1 MAYEAV
7 VTAPDER
14 PEQPD
19 GVGVDPVERVVEPV
33 VDPVDPVVDAALA
46 EPFPDRPAYD
56 AAIAEIRSAAADYYN
71 GADLAM
77 DDATYDALMAR
88 VVATEAAQPGWK
100 TGDSPSEL
108 VAAGAGLVGD
118 VVHSVPMLSLDNVFG
133 EEELARWAARLD
145 KLLGRPAAGYTVEPK
160 IDGLAIAA
168 RYVDGRL
175 TQVATRGDGLAGE
188 DVTPQARR
196 AAGLPEQL
204 GEPLTV
210 EIRGEVYMTDAD
222 FAEAQVMRTGHGE
235 PAFAHPRSAAA
246 GTLRAQD
253 RAYDAPL
260 SFLAYA
266 VHGLDDA
273 DGATEPRPH
282 SATMAY
288 VESLGVATTAGSPA
302 GMPLCTT
309 IEEVLAVVETLYAR
323 RGELGFGIDGA
334 VIKADHPADREL
346 AGSGTRAPRWGIA
359 YKFPADTRTTTLL
372 SIEVQVG
379 RTGVITPVA
388 VLAPVQVGGV
398 TVTSATLHN
407 FDDLVRRNVWAGDT
421 VFVRRAGDVIPE
433 ITGAKLDER
442 PADATAYEPPTRCPR
457 CDGEIDRSQKRW
469 RCTQG
474 RACGARESLSYYAA
488 RDSMDI
494 EGLGSKIIDLLVSA
508 GMVTDPADLYD
519 LDPATLA
526 TLERLGE
533 TSARK
538 LVANIEA
545 SKKQPLSRVLT
556 GLGVRMT
563 GRSMSRRLARHFG
576 TMEALLAASV
586 TDLQEVEGVGP
597 ERAVTIAAE
606 LVELAP
612 VVEKLT
618 AREVNMTEPGVP
630 GQAATAEGEGEG
642 DPEVPTATALP
653 LRRPDGTPMT
663 VVVTGSVPGL
673 TRNEGNEAVE
683 RLGGKSSGSVSKRTD
698 LVVVG
703 EGAGS
708 KAEKAVDLGV
718 RVMPAERFAELLA
731 AHTAGDAA
739 TIAEI
744 LALPDPEPTPD
755 TAPIPEAGSKPAA
768 ESKPATEPKPE
779 AEPNPEAGSKPEAG
793 AEPAAEAESAPSV
806 G

>member
-1 MAYEAV
+1 MSEL
-7 VTAPDER
+7 
-14 PEQPD
+14 
-19 GVGVDPVERVVEPV
+19 V
-33 VDPVDPVVDAALA
+33 VDSVDPVVDSGLA
-46 EPFPDRPAYD
+46 EPFEDRGDYAR
-56 AAIAEIRSAAADYYN
+56 ALAEITSAAAAYYS
-71 GADLAM
+71 GTDLAM
-77 DDATYDALMAR
+77 DDATYDAVMAR
-88 VVATEAAQPGWK
+88 IIATETAQPGWK
-100 TGDSPSEL
+100 SGDSPSDL
-108 VAAGAGLVGD
+108 VAAGAGVVGD
-118 VVHSVPMLSLDNVFG
+118 VEHSSPMLSLDNVFG
-133 EEELARWAARLD
+133 EEDLGRWAARLD

-168 RYVDGRL
+168 RYVAGRL
-175 TQVATRGDGLAGE
+175 TQVATRGDGRAGE
-188 DVTPQARR
+188 DVTTQARR

-204 GEPLTV
+204 SEPVTLEV
-210 EIRGEVYMTDAD
+210 RGEVFMTDAD
-222 FAEAQVMRTGHGE
+222 FVRANEMRTATGE

-253 RAYDAPL
+253 RVYDAPL

-266 VHGLDDA
+266 VHGLEDTVSEVGADDPVPQTGADDA
-273 DGATEPRPH
+273 APQVGADDAAPQVGADAGMTKPH
-282 SATMAY
+282 SAIMAY
-288 VESLGVATTAGSPA
+288 IESLGVATTAGSPA
-302 GMPLCTT
+302 GMPLCAT
-309 IEEVLAVVETLYAR
+309 IHEVLAAVEALYAG

-372 SIEVQVG
+372 RIEVQVG
-379 RTGVITPVA
+379 RTGLITPVA

-407 FDDLVRRNVWAGDT
+407 FEDLVRRNVRAGDT

-433 ITGAKLDER
+433 VTGAKLDER
-442 PADATAYEPPTRCPR
+442 PADSVPYEPPAGCPR
-457 CDGEIDRSQKRW
+457 CGGEIDRSQKRW

-494 EGLGSKIIDLLVSA
+494 EGLGSKIIDLVVGA
-508 GMVTDPADLYD
+508 GLVTDPGDLYD
-519 LDPATLA
+519 LDAATLA
-526 TLERLGE
+526 TLDRLGE

-545 SKKQPLSRVLT
+545 SKSQPLSRVLT

-576 TMEALLAASV
+576 TMEALLSASV
-586 TDLQEVEGVGP
+586 PDLQQVEGVGP

-612 VVEKLT
+612 VVDKLT
-618 AREVNMTEPGVP
+618 ARGVNMIEPGVVP
-630 GQAATAEGEGEG
+630 AVASGQGDG
-642 DPEVPTATALP
+642 DPDASAPTPAALP
-653 LRRPDGTPMT
+653 LRKPDGAPMT

-673 TRNEGNEAVE
+673 SRNEGNEAVE

-708 KAEKAVDLGV
+708 KAEKAVTLGV
-718 RVMPAERFAELLA
+718 RVLPAERFAALLT
-731 AHTAGDAA
+731 AHTAGDVA
-739 TIAEI
+739 TIADV
-744 LALPDPEPTPD
+744 LAELER
-755 TAPIPEAGSKPAA
+755 AGGQPEADVPPGTP
-768 ESKPATEPKPE
+768 
-779 AEPNPEAGSKPEAG
+779 
-793 AEPAAEAESAPSV
+793 
-806 G
+806 

>member
-1 MAYEAV
+1 MAHEAV
-7 VTAPDER
+7 AVETDER
-14 PEQPD
+14 PD
-19 GVGVDPVERVVEPV
+19 RAGGATVDPEDGAVDREDGAVDR
-33 VDPVDPVVDAALA
+33 VDPPVDAAHA
-46 EPFPDRPAYD
+46 RPFADRPAYA
-56 AAIAEIRSAAADYYN
+56 AAIAEIRAAAAAYYG
-71 GADLAM
+71 GAELAM
-77 DDATYDALMAR
+77 DDATYDGLMAR
-88 VVATEAAQPGWK
+88 VVATETARPDWK
-100 TGDSPSEL
+100 ADDSPSEL
-108 VAAGAGLVGD
+108 VAAGAGVVGD
-118 VVHSVPMLSLDNVFG
+118 VVHSIPMLSLDNVFG
-133 EEELARWAARLD
+133 EAELARWAARLD

-196 AAGLPEQL
+196 AAGLPERL

-210 EIRGEVYMTDAD
+210 EIRGEVFMTDAD
-222 FAEAQVMRTGHGE
+222 FAQAQELRTGHGE
-235 PAFAHPRSAAA
+235 PPFAHPRSAAA

-260 SFLAYA
+260 SFLAYS

-273 DGATEPRPH
+273 GGATDPRSH

-302 GMPLCTT
+302 GMPLCATV
-309 IEEVLAVVETLYAR
+309 EEVLAVVESLYAR
-323 RGELGFGIDGA
+323 RGGLGFGIDGA

-372 SIEVQVG
+372 RIEVQVG

-407 FDDLVRRNVWAGDT
+407 FDDLVRRNVRAGDT

-442 PADATAYEPPTRCPR
+442 PAESTAYEPPSRCPR

-474 RACGARESLSYYAA
+474 RACGARESLAYYAA

-494 EGLGSKIIDLLVSA
+494 EGLGSKIIDLLVGA
-508 GMVTDPADLYD
+508 GLVTDPADLYD
-519 LDPATLA
+519 LDPGTLA
-526 TLERLGE
+526 TMERLGE

-538 LVANIEA
+538 LVANVDA
-545 SKKQPLSRVLT
+545 SKRQPLSRVLT

-576 TMEALLAASV
+576 TMAALLNASV
-586 TDLQEVEGVGP
+586 ADLQEVEGVGP

-612 VVEKLT
+612 VVERLA
-618 AREVNMTEPGVP
+618 ARGVNMTEPGITGPAPAGRGGSDEDGGP
-630 GQAATAEGEGEG
+630 G
-642 DPEVPTATALP
+642 VPTATALP
-653 LRRPDGTPMT
+653 LRRPDGAPMT

-683 RLGGKSSGSVSKRTD
+683 RLGGRSSGSVSRRTD

-703 EGAGS
+703 DGAGS
-708 KAEKAVDLGV
+708 KAEKATDLGL

-739 TIAEI
+739 KIAEI
-744 LALPDPEPTPD
+744 LAAPEQ
-755 TAPIPEAGSKPAA
+755 
-768 ESKPATEPKPE
+768 
-779 AEPNPEAGSKPEAG
+779 
-793 AEPAAEAESAPSV
+793 
-806 G
+806 